1 MPNHVHHHFRSL
13 DIAREALDLGA
24 RRTVVQQITGLC
36 EGELRRVFG
45 ACPSLT
51 TNCGGRPS
59 SVEKL
64 VERRIVHLH
73 ASDFYNGFHHLLNR
87 GVPPDEAMVV
97 AYRHYKE
104 RHPGDARLGFDRAF
118 SVVTSVCRL
127 WTNAAPSLKPLN
139 CRTCGARYLALIG
152 ASAQDERPC
161 TYCRVARRFPREEQ
175 VSDNEQQGQR
185 RRAAGHQPLPQPT
198 PMPAAPRARARGDC
212 PATIA

>member
-1 MPNHVHHHFRSL
+1 MANHVHHHFRSL

-24 RRTVVQQITGLC
+24 RRTVVQQLTGLC

-45 ACPSLT
+45 ACPALT

-59 SVEKL
+59 SIEKL
-64 VERRIVHLH
+64 VAGRTMHLH

-127 WTNAAPSLKPLN
+127 WTSAAPSLMPLR
-139 CRTCGARYLALIG
+139 CRTCGARYLALVG
-152 ASAQDERPC
+152 ASAHDERPC
-161 TYCRVARRFPREEQ
+161 TYCRMAKRYARAERT
-175 VSDNEQQGQR
+175 SGNEQPVDHPHR
-185 RRAAGHQPLPQPT
+185 VAHPPTTMRAA
-198 PMPAAPRARARGDC
+198 ARAPVRGDC
-212 PATIA
+212 LAAIA